1 MNKPTKAAILG
12 SKDFVLICTATNEM
26 SWWAGNLSDVK
37 TYELC
42 RKQLFQYLSL
52 YVMFFI
58 AYEEEGVITCH
69 IFRFFK
75 LLVAD
80 VAVSDK
86 GSVLLSVFRCSLTI
100 IMLRPCSRLKWMLR
114 IQLRE
119 WEWMD
124 LMFSLTC
131 STKLCT
137 GALFIH
143 QTRACSSNPL
153 TKKFRINWQH
163 QSGKQTD
170 NFLPP
175 VHDTNNIQYGRKE
188 ELSVFYVSSPRFLCQ
203 KSVALW
209 SL

>member
-1 MNKPTKAAILG
+1 MKCLGGLAISQMLRRMNYAESSYSNIYHYMWCSLLHTRKKVWLHVIYLG
-12 SKDFVLICTATNEM
+12 F
-26 SWWAGNLSDVK
+26 
-37 TYELC
+37 
-42 RKQLFQYLSL
+42 FQ
-52 YVMFFI
+52 
-58 AYEEEGVITCH
+58 
-69 IFRFFK
+69 

-86 GSVLLSVFRCSLTI
+86 GSVLLSVFTCSLTI
-100 IMLRPCSRLKWMLR
+100 ITLRPCSRLKWMLR

-170 NFLPP
+170 DFLPP
-175 VHDTNNIQYGRKE
+175 VRDANNIQYGRKE
-188 ELSVFYVSSPRFLCQ
+188 ALSVFYVSSPRFLCQ
-203 KSVALW
+203 KISCSVE
-209 SL
+209 SLTSPPLVPQGSVRNTLT

>member
-1 MNKPTKAAILG
+1 
-12 SKDFVLICTATNEM
+12 
-26 SWWAGNLSDVK
+26 
-37 TYELC
+37 
-42 RKQLFQYLSL
+42 
-52 YVMFFI
+52 
-58 AYEEEGVITCH
+58 
-69 IFRFFK
+69 
-75 LLVAD
+75 
-80 VAVSDK
+80 
-86 GSVLLSVFRCSLTI
+86 
-100 IMLRPCSRLKWMLR
+100 MLR

-175 VHDTNNIQYGRKE
+175 VRDANNIQYGRKE

-203 KSVALW
+203 KNQLLCGVFNLSTPGSPRLRQEYADLNECSIVSSDWGGKWRIVNDNWGLLQLSILPLIWRQKGNGSAARLTQQKNPFEVGDTHHP
-209 SL
+209 STFCSYNSPLVRS